1 MKAKIALTALI
12 LVLSSQF
19 LSAQEDVKAVK
30 IIKFNREYSFIV
42 IDQGSIHGITPG
54 MEFMVVKDGVEVGKI
69 EAVKVKD
76 NVSACDIRE
85 LMEGVNFKEDDVM
98 TIYPLNAMLTPGE
111 VKSSKGKREA
121 TSSEKVRKKS
131 RRKEVSM
138 PDSIKG
144 RSLQEIFWMKEI
156 EGENISLDILAGK
169 NSTFYILKETLEDN
183 NIVVTHSNRIEGM
196 LTAFK
201 MMPMGWWD
209 EIFADFKGFRNKKV
223 VYDIIVRE
231 KGPQT
236 SSVEVGVK
244 YIIYDRKENPKVG
257 MLKGG
262 KQIQEIQE
270 ILNKVKVKAEKLQ
283 TEWGD

>member
-98 TIYPLNAMLTPGE
+98 TIYPLNAILTPAE
-111 VKSSKGKREA
+111 VNASKGKREA

-262 KQIQEIQE
+262 KQVQEIQE